1 MVKTE
6 KQAKQNMRAVIER
19 KSKLL
24 YENFFDTERGK
35 YRFRIVC
42 YNGGIYMF
50 KDLKKRG
57 EEDYILCE
65 FKDISKL
72 AKEEK

>member
-6 KQAKQNMRAVIER
+6 KQSKQNMRNVIER
-19 KSKLL
+19 KSKILI
-24 YENFFDTERGK
+24 ENFFGTERGK

-50 KDLKKRG
+50 KELKKTDD
-57 EEDYILCE
+57 EEYKLCE
-65 FKDISKL
+65 FKDLSKM
-72 AKEEK
+72 AKEE